1 MTLSR
6 DRSGRFAD
14 WWWTVDRVALFA
26 MFGLIAIGLM
36 LAFAAS
42 PAATAHNA
50 MQAGNFHFA
59 AKQIAFAAVAA
70 VIVAGGSLLNPRDL
84 KRAAAIAFAI
94 ALAGSVLVLLTG
106 EEAG

>member
-42 PAATAHNA
+42 PAAISISRRSRLCL
-50 MQAGNFHFA
+50 QR
-59 AKQIAFAAVAA
+59 
-70 VIVAGGSLLNPRDL
+70 SPR
-84 KRAAAIAFAI
+84 
-94 ALAGSVLVLLTG
+94 
-106 EEAG
+106 